1 MRIHRA
7 AAVVVVAASAML
19 AFAGVAS
26 AQDRDCSDFS
36 TQAEAQDALQPGD
49 PERLDDD
56 NDGIACE
63 TLPAGSSSSSDD
75 DDDESESND
84 DDEDATQV
92 RTLPRGGVDTGDGST
107 VGR

>member
-1 MRIHRA
+1 MRIRRLV
-7 AAVVVVAASAML
+7 AVVVVAAAAML
-19 AFAGVAS
+19 SYVGVAS

-36 TQAEAQDALQPGD
+36 TQAEAQDALRPGD

-56 NDGIACE
+56 NDGKACE

-75 DDDESESND
+75 DDDESESD
-84 DDEDATQV
+84 DDDTTQV